1 MAHLRRGGDGGTSG
15 GVGMYASVWVEEAT
29 RKIRFG
35 PDRKAVGR
43 ELAAH
48 IEDLREKYEA
58 QGLSPYDAEMKA
70 TAEMGDPA
78 DIAEDLGR
86 LHRPY
91 LGWLWRLSQWALGI
105 TAVIA
110 AFLVIPYLF
119 SLPSNFP
126 TYHPQLPEAV
136 ETWEY
141 GDGTTRTVTMLQ
153 SWEPEG
159 KVKLG
164 SYNFT
169 IPMAWL
175 TRSSTRTAADGTV
188 YPERY
193 ELAVVLRAVTWRFW
207 EPISTD
213 QYMILSS
220 GAADSGGNRYGLWE
234 TGLFGQEANRNY
246 FCNSRSSGLSTVYYE
261 MFLDLPSAEAP
272 DWVDIPVGYGGDVLR
287 LNLAEGTVTEP

>member
-1 MAHLRRGGDGGTSG
+1 
-15 GVGMYASVWVEEAT
+15 MYASVWVEEAT

-70 TAEMGDPA
+70 TEEMGDPA

-91 LGWLWRLSQWALGI
+91 LGWLWRLSQWMLAI

-110 AFLVIPYLF
+110 AFVVVPHLF
-119 SLPSNFP
+119 SLSSAIS
-126 TYHPQLPEAV
+126 TYQPQLPEAV

-141 GDGTTRTVTMLQ
+141 SDGTERTVTLLQ

-159 KVKLG
+159 RVKLG
-164 SYNFT
+164 NYNFT
-169 IPMAWL
+169 APMAWL
-175 TRSSTRTAADGTV
+175 TASSARTAADDTV
-188 YPERY
+188 YPESY
-193 ELAVVLRAVTWRFW
+193 ELTVVLRAATWRFW
-207 EPISTD
+207 EPISAS
-213 QYMILSS
+213 QYMILSNE
-220 GAADSGGNRYGLWE
+220 ATDSGGTRYGRWE
-234 TGLFGQEANRNY
+234 AGLFSQETHRNY
-246 FCNSRSSGLSTVYYE
+246 FCNSHSSGLSTVYYE
-261 MFLDLPSAEAP
+261 VFLDLPSAETP
-272 DWVDIPVGYGGDVLR
+272 EWVDIPVGYGGDVLR